1 MHLSSRASAL
11 GASSP
16 LGVELLAN
24 FSLDSCE
31 CIDLDPP
38 TQDAEQP
45 GIETLLLPAL
55 PRP

>member
-11 GASSP
+11 RARGP
-16 LGVELLAN
+16 LGVELVSS

-31 CIDLDPP
+31 CIDLDPT
-38 TQDAEQP
+38 TQNAEHP
-45 GIETLLLPAL
+45 SIEPLFLPAL